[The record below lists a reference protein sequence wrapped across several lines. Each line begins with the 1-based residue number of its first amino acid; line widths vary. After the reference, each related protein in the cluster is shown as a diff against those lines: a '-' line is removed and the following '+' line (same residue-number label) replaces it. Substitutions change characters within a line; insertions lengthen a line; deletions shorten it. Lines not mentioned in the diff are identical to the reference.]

1 MLNCA
6 TPAFAILGDYMEH
19 EDIIGVAI
27 KHIPEELREDARQA
41 GYIGLMNGLKN
52 KASVRT
58 NLRGYLYRCVS
69 NEMIREVAKLHKPF
83 ALSQNTFNQ
92 LLKYKKL
99 KRFGKL
105 DQSTSKMD
113 LGELEKLLRIKQ
125 WSFDDHE

>member
-1 MLNCA
+1 
-6 TPAFAILGDYMEH
+6 MEH

-52 KASVRT
+52 RSSVRT
-58 NLRGYLYRCVS
+58 NLRGYLYRCIA
-69 NEMIREVAKLHKPF
+69 NEMIREAAKLHKPF
-83 ALSQNTFNQ
+83 ALSQNVFNQ

-105 DQSTSKMD
+105 DSSSSKMNLD
-113 LGELEKLLRIKQ
+113 ELDKLLRIKQ
-125 WSFDDHE
+125 WSLDDNE